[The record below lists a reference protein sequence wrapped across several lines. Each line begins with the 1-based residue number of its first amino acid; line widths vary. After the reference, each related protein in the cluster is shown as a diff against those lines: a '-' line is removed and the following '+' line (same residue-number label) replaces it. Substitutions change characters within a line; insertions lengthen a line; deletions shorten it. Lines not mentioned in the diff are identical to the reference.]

1 MKRLTKPLAL
11 AALLA
16 AFLIGSANARA
27 QGRGN
32 FDPAQMRQMMMD
44 RFKEALEVTKD
55 DEWKVLEPL
64 VQKVMDARMQTGGGG
79 RGMFGGPRRGGPGG
93 PGGPGGDTAQAN
105 QGPRPPRF
113 GPPPL
118 PEAEEL
124 QKALDSK
131 ASSDELKTKLEK
143 LREARK
149 TKQADLEKAQ
159 DDLRKVLTVRQEAT
173 AVLMGILQ

>member
-11 AALLA
+11 AAILA
-16 AFLIGSANARA
+16 AFLVGSVNAKA

-44 RFKEALEVTKD
+44 RTKEALEVTKD

-64 VQKVMDARMQTGGGG
+64 VGAVMDARMQVGFGG
-79 RGMFGGPRRGGPGG
+79 RGMFGPGRRGGGG
-93 PGGPGGDTAQAN
+93 GGGNPPDAANN
-105 QGPRPPRF
+105 QGGGQRRA
-113 GPPPL
+113 GPPPA

-131 ASSDELKTKLEK
+131 ASAEELKGKLEK
-143 LREARK
+143 LRDARK
-149 TKQADLEKAQ
+149 TKQAALDKAQ

-173 AVLMGILQ
+173 AVLMGLLQ